1 MQKNLKFNL
10 NHLTLSATLVSLGLT
25 LSACSQNTVLP
36 HDATV
41 QPTLQATAVDGYFS
55 TSGSKIVDSSGKTV
69 RFTGVNWFGFET
81 ANYVPHGLW
90 SVGYKTLL
98 DKVKSMGLTVI
109 RMPYSDDI
117 FTPGRSPNG
126 LNNAENPDLVNLT
139 SLQVMDKIVA
149 YAGSIGVRILLD
161 HHRPDANGQSPLWYT
176 SAVSEATWIANMKA
190 LATRYKGN
198 ATVIGMDLHNE
209 PHAPEA
215 CWGCG
220 DTTKDWRLAAERGG
234 NAVLSVEPNWLVV
247 VEGVSCW
254 GTGGVVDALGTPKAD
269 CNWWG
274 GNLQGAKSAPV
285 RLSVTNKL
293 VYSAHDYGQSVFNQ
307 QPWFTDPSFPAT
319 LVPQWDKN
327 WGYLVKQNI
336 APVLIGEF
344 GSTLQDPKDTV
355 WMGRLV
361 QYAQDIGASW
371 TFWSLNP
378 DSGDTKGLL
387 LDDWK
392 TIDSARYDIIKPFL
406 VPLGGVIT
414 PVNVSPSVS
423 LTSPINGSTLPVG
436 TTSVTLNA
444 SAADSDGTVASVKFY
459 NGATLVATDTTAP
472 YSANVTGLTA
482 GNYTFKATATDNQ
495 GATTDSLSSITIS
508 SNTTNLPPTVS
519 ITSPVSGTVL
529 PAGTT
534 SVTVKANAADSDG
547 TVASVKFYN
556 GATLVATDTTAP
568 YEAVVSSLTNGTA
581 YTLKAV
587 ATDNKGATFEATSS
601 VSVANV
607 VTTGGSCKMTFS
619 KNEWAT
625 GATVQV
631 TVTNTGSSAI
641 NGWTAT
647 FKFPGN
653 QKISQFWNGTVTQTG
668 QNVSVKDLGYNS
680 SIAPNGNVG
689 FGFNLDF
696 SGINADFTGF
706 SINGK
711 ACS

>member
-1 MQKNLKFNL
+1 MQ
-10 NHLTLSATLVSLGLT
+10 NHNRTPLFATLLSLGLT
-25 LSACSQNTVLP
+25 LSACSQNAVP
-36 HDATV
+36 SSGAAP
-41 QPTLQATAVDGYFS
+41 QGALQATAVDGYFS

-81 ANYVPHGLW
+81 GNFMPHGLW
-90 SVGYKTLL
+90 SVGYKFML

-109 RMPYSDDI
+109 RLPYSDDI
-117 FTPGRSPNG
+117 FTPGRSPSS

-161 HHRPDANGQSPLWYT
+161 HHRPDGNGQSPLWYT

-274 GNLQGAKSAPV
+274 GNLQGAKTAPV
-285 RLSVTNKL
+285 RLSVANKL

-307 QPWFTDPSFPAT
+307 QPWFTDPTFPAT

-355 WMGRLV
+355 WMGRLL

-378 DSGDTKGLL
+378 NSGDTKGLL

-414 PVNVSPSVS
+414 PVNISPSVS
-423 LTSPINGSTLPVG
+423 LTSPVNGTTLPAG
-436 TTSVTLNA
+436 TTSVTVKADA
-444 SAADSDGTVASVKFY
+444 SDSDGTISSVKFY
-459 NGATLVATDTTAP
+459 NGATLVSTDTTAP
-472 YSANVTGLTA
+472 YEAVVSSLSA

-495 GATTDSLSSITIS
+495 GATTDASSSVTIAAIAG
-508 SNTTNLPPTVS
+508 NLPPTVS
-519 ITSPVSGTVL
+519 ITSPANGTVL
-529 PAGTT
+529 IAGTS
-534 SVTVKANAADSDG
+534 SVTVKANASDADG
-547 TVASVKFYN
+547 TVSSVKFYN
-556 GATLVATDTTAP
+556 GATLIATDTTAP
-568 YEAVVSSLTNGTA
+568 YEAVISSLTNGTA

-587 ATDNKGATFEATSS
+587 ATDDKGASVEASS
-601 VSVANV
+601 SISVANAT
-607 VTTGGSCKMTFS
+607 TTGGSCKMTFT
-619 KNEWAT
+619 KNEWST

-641 NGWTAT
+641 NGWTAA

-653 QKISQFWNGTVTQTG
+653 QKISQLWNATVTQTG
-668 QNVSVKDLGYNS
+668 QNVSVKDMGYNS
-680 SIAPNGNVG
+680 SIPAGGNVG
-689 FGFNLDF
+689 FGFNLDY
-696 SGINADFTGF
+696 SGTNADFTGF

-711 ACS
+711 TCS